1 MAAGWVKDMGTKNLG
16 SFCVYLDKD
25 LTVCMRLELLY
36 DLLDTGS
43 GPCMVKVLVRLS
55 QLLLATPRTGSKI

>member
-16 SFCVYLDKD
+16 SFCVHLDKN

-36 DLLDTGS
+36 DPLDTGS
-43 GPCMVKVLVRLS
+43 GPCMVKVLV
-55 QLLLATPRTGSKI
+55 